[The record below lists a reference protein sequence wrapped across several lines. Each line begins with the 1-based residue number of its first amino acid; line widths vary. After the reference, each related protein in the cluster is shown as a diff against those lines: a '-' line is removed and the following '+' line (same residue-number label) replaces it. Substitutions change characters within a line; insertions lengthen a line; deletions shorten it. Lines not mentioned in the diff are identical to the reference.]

1 MKKYFWLLIV
11 FCLSTSVDAD
21 IPETLLLTQSQQK
34 YLAQLIHSNP
44 AAKALWAKVEQEA
57 KGYLPDQPRP
67 LQAIHYEGLLDT
79 NPDRIDTEKSLRDMD
94 KLAAWLF
101 AYYATQ
107 DEAYAQKAKAY
118 MLAWADTYQSTGNPI
133 NENKFE
139 PLIHSYQTM
148 KKYFSKA
155 ERERVEQ
162 WLTKIAEAEIAYPHM
177 PQNNWKTKQ
186 IKLVG
191 TIGLIVDRED
201 FERYAVDGLKKYI
214 DGALYQDGTTRDLRQ
229 RDAMSYHVSGLKPL
243 LVTAIAMEQFG
254 KGQGGSNIFDYEN
267 QAGGS
272 IRKSVDYVVP
282 YAMGEK
288 VHKEWAN
295 TKVALDRQRA
305 AAGLAHYQP
314 GTPYE
319 PEQSRE
325 LFELASYFDS
335 GYQAVLR
342 HLAKGSNQA
351 FDSWFSVFSG
361 GGAGVAW
368 WWSAESGFSCGS
380 FASKTL
386 KMR

>member
-1 MKKYFWLLIV
+1 MKKYLWLLIG
-11 FCLSTSVDAD
+11 FCLYTSVDAD

-44 AAKALWAKVEQEA
+44 ATKALWLNVEQEA

-67 LQAIHYEGLLDT
+67 LPVIHYEGLLDT
-79 NPDRIDTEKSLRDMD
+79 NPDRIDTEKNLRDMD

-101 AYYATQ
+101 AYYTTQ
-107 DEAYAQKAKAY
+107 DDVYAQKAKAY
-118 MLAWADTYQSTGNPI
+118 ILAWVETYQPTGNPI

-148 KKYFSKA
+148 KKHFSRA

-191 TIGLIVDRED
+191 TIGLIVGRED
-201 FERYAVDGLKKYI
+201 FERYAVENLKKYI
-214 DGALYQDGTTRDLRQ
+214 DRALYADGTTFDLRQ

-243 LVTAIAMEQFG
+243 LVTAIAMEQFR
-254 KGQGGSNIFDYEN
+254 KGQGGSNIFDYQN

-282 YAMGEK
+282 YALGEK
-288 VHKEWAN
+288 VHKEWVN

-319 PEQSRE
+319 PERSRE
-325 LFELASYFDS
+325 LFELALYFDAK
-335 GYQAVLR
+335 YQEVLR
-342 HLAKGSNQA
+342 HLAKGNSRE
-351 FDSWFSVFSG
+351 FDSWFSVL
-361 GGAGVAW
+361 VAAARW
-368 WWSAESGFSCGS
+368 
-380 FASKTL
+380 
-386 KMR
+386 